1 MYDVWQFSIYEVSF
15 SLSLIKLR
23 YFIYQKKKKTHL
35 SNCIRHVGMVAS
47 QLFWKKIFFLL
58 VSFLLQED
66 ISLVALIDE
75 KF

>member
-1 MYDVWQFSIYEVSF
+1 MMYDNLVFMRLVSHCHSSNCGTLF
-15 SLSLIKLR
+15 T
-23 YFIYQKKKKTHL
+23 KKKKTHL